1 MQRKNDGLYKKSA
14 VGVVDNNGLEP
25 LTRPTASGFPLDK
38 NKNPNH
44 KARVL
49 GDGGQ

>member
-25 LTRPTASGFPLDK
+25 LPRPTASGFPLDK
-38 NKNPNH
+38 TKTRT
-44 KARVL
+44 KRFGLRFYA
-49 GDGGQ
+49 